1 MKSQGEDGCLQLLK
15 VRGDDKG
22 KIATTP
28 ELNRNKNAV
37 KLMINIYYSKLYTV
51 NLKYKVLGKNSSHI
65 RFKSYFRHSLESNH
79 IATQQKSTSK
89 SDSSTPFLR
98 KTEYLLLNKNT
109 ICSHNWTNKLNLFEI
124 WQVCNIKKIPI
135 TQGFSHN
142 ISDEGFFP
150 YIKNHL
156 LYYKQIIIFCV

>member
-15 VRGDDKG
+15 VREDDKG
-22 KIATTP
+22 KKPTTP

-37 KLMINIYYSKLYTV
+37 KLMINIYYSKLYKV

-65 RFKSYFRHSLESNH
+65 RSKSYFRHSLESNH

-98 KTEYLLLNKNT
+98 KIEYLLLNKNT
-109 ICSHNWTNKLNLFEI
+109 ICSNNWANKLNLFEI

>member
-1 MKSQGEDGCLQLLK
+1 M
-15 VRGDDKG
+15 G

-37 KLMINIYYSKLYTV
+37 KLMINIYYSKLYAV

-65 RFKSYFRHSLESNH
+65 RSKSYFRHSLESNH
-79 IATQQKSTSK
+79 IATQQKSKSK

-98 KTEYLLLNKNT
+98 KIEYLLLNKNT
-109 ICSHNWTNKLNLFEI
+109 ICSNNWTNKLNLFEI

-156 LYYKQIIIFCV
+156 LYYKQLYFVYKTLVVIFQ

>member
-1 MKSQGEDGCLQLLK
+1 MQLLK

-37 KLMINIYYSKLYTV
+37 KLMINIYYSKLYKV
-51 NLKYKVLGKNSSHI
+51 DLKYKVLGKNSSHI
-65 RFKSYFRHSLESNH
+65 RSKSYFRHSLESNH

-98 KTEYLLLNKNT
+98 KIEYLLLNKNT
-109 ICSHNWTNKLNLFEI
+109 ICSNN
-124 WQVCNIKKIPI
+124 
-135 TQGFSHN
+135 
-142 ISDEGFFP
+142 
-150 YIKNHL
+150 
-156 LYYKQIIIFCV
+156 

>member
-1 MKSQGEDGCLQLLK
+1 MQLLK
-15 VRGDDKG
+15 VRGDDEG

-37 KLMINIYYSKLYTV
+37 KLMIHIYYSKLYKV

-65 RFKSYFRHSLESNH
+65 RSKSYFGHSLESNH

-98 KTEYLLLNKNT
+98 KIEYLLLNKNT
-109 ICSHNWTNKLNLFEI
+109 ICSNN
-124 WQVCNIKKIPI
+124 
-135 TQGFSHN
+135 
-142 ISDEGFFP
+142 
-150 YIKNHL
+150 
-156 LYYKQIIIFCV
+156 

>member
-15 VRGDDKG
+15 VREDDKG

-37 KLMINIYYSKLYTV
+37 KLMINIYYSKLYKV

-65 RFKSYFRHSLESNH
+65 RSKSYFRHSLESNH

-89 SDSSTPFLR
+89 IDSSTPFLR
-98 KTEYLLLNKNT
+98 KIEYLLLNKNT
-109 ICSHNWTNKLNLFEI
+109 ICSNNWANKLNLFEI

>member
-1 MKSQGEDGCLQLLK
+1 MKSQGEDGCLQFLK
-15 VRGDDKG
+15 VRGDVKG
-22 KIATTP
+22 EIATTP
-28 ELNRNKNAV
+28 ELNRNKNTV
-37 KLMINIYYSKLYTV
+37 KLMINIYYSKLYKV

-65 RFKSYFRHSLESNH
+65 RSKSYFRHSLESNH

-98 KTEYLLLNKNT
+98 KIEYLLLNKNT
-109 ICSHNWTNKLNLFEI
+109 ICSNNWTNKLNLFEI

>member
-22 KIATTP
+22 KIAT

-37 KLMINIYYSKLYTV
+37 KLMINIYYSKLYKV

-65 RFKSYFRHSLESNH
+65 RSKSYFRHSLESNH

-89 SDSSTPFLR
+89 SDSSTPLLR
-98 KTEYLLLNKNT
+98 KIEYLLLNKNT
-109 ICSHNWTNKLNLFEI
+109 ICSNNWTNKLNLFEI

>member
-37 KLMINIYYSKLYTV
+37 KLMINIYYSKLYKV

-65 RFKSYFRHSLESNH
+65 RSKSYFRHSLESNH
-79 IATQQKSTSK
+79 IATQQN
-89 SDSSTPFLR
+89 LHR
-98 KTEYLLLNKNT
+98 KVILQPP
-109 ICSHNWTNKLNLFEI
+109 S
-124 WQVCNIKKIPI
+124 
-135 TQGFSHN
+135 
-142 ISDEGFFP
+142 
-150 YIKNHL
+150 
-156 LYYKQIIIFCV
+156 

>member
-1 MKSQGEDGCLQLLK
+1 M
-15 VRGDDKG
+15 G

-28 ELNRNKNAV
+28 ELNRNKNTV
-37 KLMINIYYSKLYTV
+37 KLMINIYYSKLYAV

-65 RFKSYFRHSLESNH
+65 RSKSYFRHSLESNH

-98 KTEYLLLNKNT
+98 KIEYLLLNKNT
-109 ICSHNWTNKLNLFEI
+109 ICSNNWTNKLNLFEI

>member
-1 MKSQGEDGCLQLLK
+1 M
-15 VRGDDKG
+15 G

-28 ELNRNKNAV
+28 ELNRNKNTV
-37 KLMINIYYSKLYTV
+37 KLMINIYYSKLYKV

-65 RFKSYFRHSLESNH
+65 RSKSYFRHSLESNH
-79 IATQQKSTSK
+79 IASQQKSTSK

-98 KTEYLLLNKNT
+98 KIEYLLLNKNT
-109 ICSHNWTNKLNLFEI
+109 ICSNNWTNKLNLFEI